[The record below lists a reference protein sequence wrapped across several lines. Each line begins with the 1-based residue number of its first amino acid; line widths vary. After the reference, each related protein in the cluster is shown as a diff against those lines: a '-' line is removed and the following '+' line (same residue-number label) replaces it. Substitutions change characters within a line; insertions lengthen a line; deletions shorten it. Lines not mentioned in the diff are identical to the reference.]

1 MGTSSLYKG
10 PKRAVL
16 LPSDF
21 NEDDESETV
30 EGAIESEEGENPEEQ
45 DDGDAIPSDENDK
58 EPENDEREERIVH
71 YSFQSAKRNFTRSFG
86 GNRDKI
92 KTAVSGYIKSLGGSK
107 QAAKQARV
115 ARQVSGSI
123 YYLLTGSDA
132 EKRRKFEELGIQ
144 VEHRPVKD
152 VLVDICSCLAPIPDS
167 LENTL
172 VNNSLLDA
180 MAEMSESMEMTE
192 ATFEMINR
200 EFLQKILSKFTVCY
214 IFNKI
219 MNDCSYGIL
228 GKCETVR
235 EIKNGEKQIKDYI
248 EAIVEAVLPTYLTDD
263 VTPSEIN
270 KAIEG
275 MYEACYQEAERIK

>member
-1 MGTSSLYKG
+1 M
-10 PKRAVL
+10 

-21 NEDDESETV
+21 NEDESETL
-30 EGAIESEEGENPEEQ
+30 EGDVESEEGENPDDQ
-45 DDGDAIPSDENDK
+45 DDGETSPSDENDK
-58 EPENDEREERIVH
+58 EPENDEREERVVH

-92 KTAVSGYIKSLGGSK
+92 KTAVSGYVKSLGGSR
-107 QAAKQARV
+107 QAAKQAKV
-115 ARQVSGSI
+115 ARQVSGKI
-123 YYLLTGSDA
+123 YFLLSGSDA

-152 VLVDICSCLAPIPDS
+152 VLVDICSCLAPKPDS

-180 MAEMSESMEMTE
+180 MAEMSESIELTE
-192 ATFEMINR
+192 ATFEMINQ
-200 EFLQKILSKFTVCY
+200 EFLQKVLSKFTICY

-219 MNDCSYGIL
+219 MNECSYGVL

-263 VTPSEIN
+263 VTPSEMN

-275 MYEACYQEAERIK
+275 MYEACYKEAERIK